1 MTDNSLT
8 GAEALV
14 HTLVEG
20 KVDTCFANPGTSEM
34 HFVAALDT
42 IPGIRCVLGL
52 QENTV
57 TGMADGYYRVTQRP
71 AVTLLHCGPGYANGI
86 ANIHNAKRAGSGML
100 NIVGDHAMDHVAYDS
115 PLTANVEA
123 LAGGT
128 SQWVRFGTDP
138 AKIGDDALAGLAAAS
153 SGNGKI
159 ASLVLPADVSW
170 SKGGVIARDYIA
182 GKPEPFVDEAVDKV
196 ARALGS
202 DKKALILLGTAGLSA
217 DLHPLLHGI
226 SVKSGAALMGS
237 PMIARQ
243 PKGRGRLNL
252 PAVPYSVADAVR
264 TLEPYDI
271 VILVG
276 CPPPVGFFRY
286 PGLPSLTHREDAE
299 VLTLCTPNEDAH
311 GALVAL
317 ASRMN
322 ASPTDVPVEGQ
333 QLCDPETGPITPETL
348 AQIVALQLPEGAIV
362 VNEALTSGGGFEAVM
377 SSAAPCDWL
386 SVTGGAIG
394 GGIPLATGAAIGA
407 QAMGEPDRRVIALQ
421 ADGSAAYTLQALWT
435 QARENLPVTTLLLNN
450 RSYAILLGEY
460 AKVGAKPGET
470 ARDMMSLD
478 KPELDWVSLAR
489 GFGVDAVSVLDNA
502 ALAAA
507 LKTALSKDG
516 PMLID
521 VRL

>member
-170 SKGGVIARDYIA
+170 SKGGVIARDYTA
-182 GKPEPFVDEAVDKV
+182 GKPEPFVEEAVDKV
-196 ARALGS
+196 AKALGS
-202 DKKALILLGTAGLSA
+202 GKKALILLGTAGLSA

-252 PAVPYSVADAVR
+252 PSVPYSVADAVR

-271 VILVG
+271 VILAK
-276 CPPPVGFFRY
+276 
-286 PGLPSLTHREDAE
+286 SHS
-299 VLTLCTPNEDAH
+299 
-311 GALVAL
+311 
-317 ASRMN
+317 SRR
-322 ASPTDVPVEGQ
+322 
-333 QLCDPETGPITPETL
+333 C
-348 AQIVALQLPEGAIV
+348 
-362 VNEALTSGGGFEAVM
+362 
-377 SSAAPCDWL
+377 
-386 SVTGGAIG
+386 
-394 GGIPLATGAAIGA
+394 
-407 QAMGEPDRRVIALQ
+407 
-421 ADGSAAYTLQALWT
+421 
-435 QARENLPVTTLLLNN
+435 
-450 RSYAILLGEY
+450 
-460 AKVGAKPGET
+460 
-470 ARDMMSLD
+470 
-478 KPELDWVSLAR
+478 
-489 GFGVDAVSVLDNA
+489 
-502 ALAAA
+502 
-507 LKTALSKDG
+507 
-516 PMLID
+516 
-521 VRL
+521 

>member
-123 LAGGT
+123 LVGGT
-128 SQWVRFGTDP
+128 SRWVRFGTDP
-138 AKIGDDALAGLAAAS
+138 AKIGEDALAGLAAAS
-153 SGNGKI
+153 SDNGEI

-170 SKGGVIARDYIA
+170 SKGGVIARDYTA
-182 GKPEPFVDEAVDKV
+182 GNPEPFDDEAVNKV
-196 ARALGS
+196 AKALGS
-202 DKKALILLGTAGLSA
+202 GKKALLLLGTAGVAA
-217 DLHPLLHGI
+217 DLHPVLHGI
-226 SVKSGAALMGS
+226 SVKSGATLMGS

-264 TLEPYDI
+264 TLEPFDI
-271 VILVG
+271 VVLVG

-299 VLTLCTPNEDAH
+299 VLTLCTPGEDAH
-311 GALVAL
+311 GALAAL
-317 ASRMN
+317 ASRIE
-322 ASPTDVPVEGQ
+322 ASPIDVPVQSEELRSPQ
-333 QLCDPETGPITPETL
+333 SGPITPETL
-348 AQIVALQLPEGAIV
+348 AQIVASQLPEGAIV
-362 VNEALTSGGGFEAVM
+362 INEALTSGGGFEAVM
-377 SSAAPCDWL
+377 PLAAPCDWL
-386 SVTGGAIG
+386 AVTGGAIG

-407 QAMGEPDRRVIALQ
+407 QAMGDPDRRVITLQ
-421 ADGSAAYTLQALWT
+421 ADGSAAYTLQGLWT
-435 QARENLPVTTLLLNN
+435 QARENLPITTLLLNN

-478 KPELDWVSLAR
+478 RPELDWVSLAR
-489 GFGVDAVSVLDNA
+489 GFGVDAVSVSDNT

-507 LKTALSKDG
+507 LKSALSKDG